1 VRLRQ
6 RMLLIFAVTLAIGTA
21 IVYVV
26 SREMVLAS
34 FRQLEDEQ
42 MKRDVGFATAVLD
55 LDFRNL
61 AESIDDYAYW
71 DRMCEF
77 LVSRAKRIFGP
88 NLKTK
93 RWSSWDLIW

>member
-1 VRLRQ
+1 
-6 RMLLIFAVTLAIGTA
+6 MLLIFTVTLAIGTA

-42 MKRDVGFATAVLD
+42 MKRDVGFAVAGLK

-61 AESIDDYAYW
+61 TDGCWRAW
-71 DRMCEF
+71 GEF
-77 LVSRAKRIFGP
+77 QRSCVG
-88 NLKTK
+88 
-93 RWSSWDLIW
+93 